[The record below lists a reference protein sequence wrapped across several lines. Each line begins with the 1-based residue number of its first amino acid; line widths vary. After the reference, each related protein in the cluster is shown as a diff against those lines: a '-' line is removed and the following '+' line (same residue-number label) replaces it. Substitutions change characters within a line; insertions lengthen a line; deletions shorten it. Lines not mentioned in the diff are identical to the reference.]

1 MNRNLFLVLAL
12 LFTALLAFS
21 PANAIAP
28 AVSGPDQ
35 SSRPQLDRSSNTKQQ
50 VDPGVQGIVTGIDQP
65 DGCLRIRQ
73 QSSSSSEIIGCA
85 KMGEKL
91 QLSGKYS
98 ADGRWAE
105 LADKSWV
112 YAAQIDAP
120 NKPKVQRQARR
131 SYESYDTGGS
141 YPTASDSSLWRE
153 PAGSYYGT
161 DTEVVYGSPYGYGP
175 VVGLGFGFGPG
186 RGRHGGNR
194 HGGGGNHHG
203 GGGNRH
209 GGGGNHHGGGGNHH
223 GRR

>member
-1 MNRNLFLVLAL
+1 MNRNLFFVLAL

-21 PANAIAP
+21 PANAIAQ

-35 SSRPQLDRSSNTKQQ
+35 SPRPQLDRSTNTKQQ
-50 VDPGVQGIVTGIDQP
+50 TDPSVRGTVTGIDQP

-73 QSSSSSEIIGCA
+73 EASSSSKIIGCA
-85 KMGEKL
+85 KMGDML
-91 QLSGKYS
+91 PLSGNYS
-98 ADGRWAE
+98 RDGRWAE
-105 LADKSWV
+105 LADRSWV

-120 NKPKVQRQARR
+120 NKPKLQRQARR
-131 SYESYDTGGS
+131 SYESYDTEDDS
-141 YPTASDSSLWRE
+141 YPMTSDSSLWRE

-186 RGRHGGNR
+186 RGRHGGN
-194 HGGGGNHHG
+194 HHGGNHH
-203 GGGNRH
+203 
-209 GGGGNHHGGGGNHH
+209 GGNHH